1 MQYSIS
7 KSLIVCIPIGVTW
20 LHFITTVTG
29 DSNIFPFTVSAR
41 NAKLL
46 VATKVLGKLTRY
58 GRLEKQLQYNYDDC
72 NTTYQKYPS
81 DSSALDASIRFF
93 AFV

>member
-1 MQYSIS
+1 
-7 KSLIVCIPIGVTW
+7 
-20 LHFITTVTG
+20 
-29 DSNIFPFTVSAR
+29 
-41 NAKLL
+41 
-46 VATKVLGKLTRY
+46 
-58 GRLEKQLQYNYDDC
+58 LEKQLQYNYDDC